1 MMTKSRLSS
10 SVDEVVKEIESL
22 QKEIQ
27 KVGKK
32 TFQEGDYVRT
42 KLLIETSTRMDHLKM
57 RLNETGSD
65 LMDLY
70 DEVAGHLK
78 TIPAGKTR
86 RTTKR
91 IPRGMKTPENDY
103 KVPIL
108 KALMDLDGKGKT
120 SDVLDKVH
128 ARMKNTLNEFDK
140 QPVPSVPSQQ
150 RWRHTAQI
158 VRNKMVKEGHIKKDS
173 PRGEWEITAA
183 GKKIVGP
190 KSTPKKS
197 APKKSAPK
205 KSTPKKSTPKKSAPK
220 KSTPKKSAPKK
231 STPKKDTKKTETKKT
246 DTKKK

>member
-1 MMTKSRLSS
+1 MTKSRLDS
-10 SVDEVVKEIESL
+10 SVDEVTREIESL

-32 TFQEGDYVRT
+32 AFQEGDYVRT
-42 KLLIETSTRMDHLKM
+42 KLLIETSTRMDSLKEKF
-57 RLNETGSD
+57 NETGGD
-65 LMDLY
+65 LADLY

-78 TIPAGKTR
+78 SIPAGKTR

-91 IPRGMKTPENDY
+91 IPRGKKTPEEDY

-158 VRNKMVKEGHIKKDS
+158 VRNKMVKEDLIKNDS
-173 PRGEWEITAA
+173 PRGEWEISAA
-183 GKKIVGP
+183 GKKLI
-190 KSTPKKS
+190 
-197 APKKSAPK
+197 APKKSSSK
-205 KSTPKKSTPKKSAPK
+205 R
-220 KSTPKKSAPKK
+220 
-231 STPKKDTKKTETKKT
+231 STPKKDTKKDTKKADTKKTGTKKTETKKT
-246 DTKKK
+246 ETKKK